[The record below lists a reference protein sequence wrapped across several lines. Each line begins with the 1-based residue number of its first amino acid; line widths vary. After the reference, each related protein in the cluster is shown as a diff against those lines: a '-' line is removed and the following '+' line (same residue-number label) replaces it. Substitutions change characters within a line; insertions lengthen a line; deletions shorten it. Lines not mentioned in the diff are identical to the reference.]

1 LAAAE
6 PAALTLAA
14 PVELLLLSA
23 DLLLSFV
30 ELFALFVLF
39 VLSVLYWLAFEY
51 SLAVGPELPV

>member
-30 ELFALFVLF
+30 ELFALFVL
-39 VLSVLYWLAFEY
+39 SVLVWLAFEY
-51 SLAVGPELPV
+51 SLAVGPALLP